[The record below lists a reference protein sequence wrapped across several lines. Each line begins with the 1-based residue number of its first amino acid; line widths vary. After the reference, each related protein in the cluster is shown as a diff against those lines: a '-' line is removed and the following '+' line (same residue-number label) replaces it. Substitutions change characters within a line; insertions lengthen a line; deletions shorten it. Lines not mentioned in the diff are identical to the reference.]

1 MAVLKT
7 IKKPRTKAGKRA
19 LKARESKQ
27 IENTKVT
34 IFVKGVKCSKIVQ
47 DCMKD
52 LNNLNKPHTI
62 TYNQKNDIKPFED
75 HGKFERYGK
84 KNDASMFT
92 FGSHSKKR
100 PNNIVIGRLY
110 DFHLLD
116 MIEFGIENF
125 ESINSF
131 KNSKVTS
138 GAKPCLLFSGEEF
151 ADTTN
156 AEMQRIKSLFI
167 DFFRGDEV
175 TNVRLAGIEH
185 VLQFIS
191 HGNKIYMRSYKI
203 FLKKSGLRTPRIELE
218 EIGPHLDFSV
228 RRTHL
233 ASEDLFRTACKQVKN
248 ARKKKVVKNITQDVF
263 GSKIGRLHVQP
274 QEIRTIQ
281 NRKVKAL
288 RETKEEKEEKKAD
301 AKAQEVESKRQSNV
315 AAIFGNAMDE
325 S

>member
-1 MAVLKT
+1 
-7 IKKPRTKAGKRA
+7 
-19 LKARESKQ
+19 
-27 IENTKVT
+27 
-34 IFVKGVKCSKIVQ
+34 
-47 DCMKD
+47 MKD

-185 VLQFIS
+185 VLQESSPLTDIDPYYSSQRLDCVNLFLRFYSSKNHIIAS
-191 HGNKIYMRSYKI
+191 YLHWIYQ
-203 FLKKSGLRTPRIELE
+203 PHEL
-218 EIGPHLDFSV
+218 
-228 RRTHL
+228 
-233 ASEDLFRTACKQVKN
+233 
-248 ARKKKVVKNITQDVF
+248 
-263 GSKIGRLHVQP
+263 
-274 QEIRTIQ
+274 
-281 NRKVKAL
+281 
-288 RETKEEKEEKKAD
+288 
-301 AKAQEVESKRQSNV
+301 
-315 AAIFGNAMDE
+315 
-325 S
+325 